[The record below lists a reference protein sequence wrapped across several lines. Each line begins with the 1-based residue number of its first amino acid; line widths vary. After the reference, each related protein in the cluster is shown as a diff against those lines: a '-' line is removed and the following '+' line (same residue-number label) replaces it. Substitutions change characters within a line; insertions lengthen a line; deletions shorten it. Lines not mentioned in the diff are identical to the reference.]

1 MKMKSMYLS
10 ILIVISLLVSML
22 TWGDTS
28 AHASDQLIP
37 PARLFYVKVGGSGD
51 CSSWESACDL
61 QDALSLTLTSEDT
74 IWVAAGTYKPT
85 TTDDR
90 EASFQLSAGVKMY
103 GGFPATGDGERNW
116 LTNVTTLSGEIGVIG
131 TVSDNSYHVVTAIDL
146 EDVTVLDGFTISG
159 GYAYGSPLGSN
170 GGGILNKNSNLNLNH
185 VVLESNGANK
195 GGGMANID
203 STATLSDVTIR
214 VNVGHE
220 GGGMY
225 NSGSDP
231 VLNTVSF
238 NNNVGMDSGGGMC
251 NNQSNPRMT
260 NVTFNKNLSNGD
272 GGGIHNQE
280 SNPGLV
286 NVTFSENTASKR
298 GAGMFNAQSSP
309 ILTEVTFSKNSSTE
323 EGGGMFNVE
332 SSPSLLDVTFSE
344 NSSSLYGG
352 GMANDT
358 QSSPILTDV
367 TFYRNTSL
375 QVGGGMH
382 NITNSNPKLN
392 RVIFESNSAGFSG
405 GGLSNYYGS
414 NSVLKDVIF
423 RSNTAEIG
431 GGLHNDNGNPILT
444 NVLFYDN
451 DADRGGGMSSSFGN
465 LVLTNVTFSSN
476 IANIGAGL
484 FPNESNLTLN
494 NVTFSNNMAQF
505 FGGGIFADRSTY
517 VAINSI
523 FWGNS
528 PDQINT
534 MDTSVTI
541 TYSVVQGD
549 PLYPGEGNLNTDP
562 KLGSLQDNGGFSLTH
577 ALLEGSS
584 AIDTG
589 SQHICPSTDQR
600 GYYRPID
607 GNNDGIARCDIGA
620 YEYGTYLRFD
630 VFLPSVTR

>member
-85 TTDDR
+85 KTDDR

-146 EDVTVLDGFTISG
+146 DDVTVLDGFTISG

-231 VLNTVSF
+231 ALNTVSF

-309 ILTEVTFSKNSSTE
+309 ILTDVTFSKNSS
-323 EGGGMFNVE
+323 
-332 SSPSLLDVTFSE
+332 SE
-344 NSSSLYGG
+344 
-352 GMANDT
+352 A
-358 QSSPILTDV
+358 
-367 TFYRNTSL
+367 
-375 QVGGGMH
+375 GGGMH

-528 PDQINT
+528 PDQIST

-549 PLYPGEGNLNTDP
+549 SLYPGEGNLNTDP
-562 KLGSLQDNGGFSLTH
+562 KLGLLQDNGGFSLTH

-589 SQHICPSTDQR
+589 SQDICPSTDQR
-600 GYYRPID
+600 GYHRPVD
-607 GNNDGIARCDIGA
+607 GDNNGVARCDMGA
-620 YEYGTYLRFD
+620 YEYGSYLSFD

>member
-85 TTDDR
+85 KTDDR

-251 NNQSNPRMT
+251 NSQSHPRMT

-280 SNPGLV
+280 SHPSLV

-309 ILTEVTFSKNSSTE
+309 ILTDVTFSKNSS
-323 EGGGMFNVE
+323 
-332 SSPSLLDVTFSE
+332 SE
-344 NSSSLYGG
+344 
-352 GMANDT
+352 A
-358 QSSPILTDV
+358 
-367 TFYRNTSL
+367 
-375 QVGGGMH
+375 GGGMH

-414 NSVLKDVIF
+414 NSVLKDVVF

-528 PDQINT
+528 PDQIST

-549 PLYPGEGNLNTDP
+549 SLYPGEGNLNTDP
-562 KLGSLQDNGGFSLTH
+562 KLGLLQDNGGFTPTH

-620 YEYGTYLRFD
+620 YEYGSYLSFD

>member
-85 TTDDR
+85 TTNDR

-231 VLNTVSF
+231 ALNTVSF

-286 NVTFSENTASKR
+286 NVTFSENTASER

-309 ILTEVTFSKNSSTE
+309 ILTDVTFSKNSS
-323 EGGGMFNVE
+323 
-332 SSPSLLDVTFSE
+332 SE
-344 NSSSLYGG
+344 
-352 GMANDT
+352 A
-358 QSSPILTDV
+358 
-367 TFYRNTSL
+367 
-375 QVGGGMH
+375 GGGMH

-528 PDQINT
+528 PDQIST

-620 YEYGTYLRFD
+620 YEYGSYLSFD

>member
-85 TTDDR
+85 TTNDR

-231 VLNTVSF
+231 ALNTVSF

-309 ILTEVTFSKNSSTE
+309 ILTDVTFSKNSS
-323 EGGGMFNVE
+323 
-332 SSPSLLDVTFSE
+332 SE
-344 NSSSLYGG
+344 
-352 GMANDT
+352 A
-358 QSSPILTDV
+358 
-367 TFYRNTSL
+367 
-375 QVGGGMH
+375 GGGMH

-528 PDQINT
+528 PDQIST

-549 PLYPGEGNLNTDP
+549 SLYPGEGNLNTDP
-562 KLGSLQDNGGFSLTH
+562 KLGLLQDNGGFSLTH

-620 YEYGTYLRFD
+620 YEYGSYLSFD

>member
-85 TTDDR
+85 KTDDR

-146 EDVTVLDGFTISG
+146 DVVTVLDGITISG
-159 GYAYGSPLGSN
+159 GYAFGSPLGTN
-170 GGGILNKNSNLNLNH
+170 GGGILNDNSNLVLNH

-203 STATLSDVTIR
+203 SNATLSDVTIR

-251 NNQSNPRMT
+251 NSQSHPRMT

-272 GGGIHNQE
+272 GGGIYNQE
-280 SNPGLV
+280 SNPSLV

-298 GAGMFNAQSSP
+298 GAGMFNSQSSP
-309 ILTEVTFSKNSSTE
+309 RLADVTFSKNSSTE
-323 EGGGMFNVE
+323 EGGGM
-332 SSPSLLDVTFSE
+332 D
-344 NSSSLYGG
+344 
-352 GMANDT
+352 
-358 QSSPILTDV
+358 
-367 TFYRNTSL
+367 
-375 QVGGGMH
+375 
-382 NITNSNPKLN
+382 NITNSNPELN

-414 NSVLKDVIF
+414 NSVLKDVVF

-484 FPNESNLTLN
+484 FPNEANLTLN

-528 PDQINT
+528 PDQFNT

-549 PLYPGEGNLNTDP
+549 SLYPGEGNLNTDP
-562 KLGSLQDNGGFSLTH
+562 KLGLLQDNGGFSLTH

-589 SQHICPSTDQR
+589 SQDICPSTDQR
-600 GYYRPID
+600 GYHRPVD
-607 GNNDGIARCDIGA
+607 GDNNGVARCDMGA
-620 YEYGTYLRFD
+620 YEYGSYLSFD

>member
-85 TTDDR
+85 KTDDR
-90 EASFQLSAGVKMY
+90 EASFQLSAGVKIY

-309 ILTEVTFSKNSSTE
+309 ILT
-323 EGGGMFNVE
+323 
-332 SSPSLLDVTFSE
+332 
-344 NSSSLYGG
+344 
-352 GMANDT
+352 
-358 QSSPILTDV
+358 DV

-414 NSVLKDVIF
+414 NSVLKDVVF

-528 PDQINT
+528 PDQFNT

-549 PLYPGEGNLNTDP
+549 SLYPGEGNLNTDP
-562 KLGSLQDNGGFSLTH
+562 KLGLLQDNGGFSLTH

-620 YEYGTYLRFD
+620 YEYGSYLRFD

>member
-85 TTDDR
+85 KTDDR

-146 EDVTVLDGFTISG
+146 DDLTVLDGFTISG

-280 SNPGLV
+280 SNPSLV

-309 ILTEVTFSKNSSTE
+309 ILTDVTFSKNSS
-323 EGGGMFNVE
+323 
-332 SSPSLLDVTFSE
+332 SE
-344 NSSSLYGG
+344 
-352 GMANDT
+352 A
-358 QSSPILTDV
+358 
-367 TFYRNTSL
+367 
-375 QVGGGMH
+375 GGGMH

-414 NSVLKDVIF
+414 NSVLKDVVF

-528 PDQINT
+528 PDQFNT

-549 PLYPGEGNLNTDP
+549 SLYPGEGNLNTDP
-562 KLGSLQDNGGFSLTH
+562 KLGLLQDNGGFSLTH

-589 SQHICPSTDQR
+589 SQDICPSTDQR
-600 GYYRPID
+600 GYHRPVD
-607 GNNDGIARCDIGA
+607 GDNNGVARCDMGA
-620 YEYGTYLRFD
+620 YEYGSYLSFD

>member
-90 EASFQLSAGVKMY
+90 EASFQLSAGVKIY

-231 VLNTVSF
+231 ALNTVSF

-251 NNQSNPRMT
+251 NSQSHPRMT

-286 NVTFSENTASKR
+286 NVTFSENTASER

-309 ILTEVTFSKNSSTE
+309 ILTDVTFSKNSS
-323 EGGGMFNVE
+323 
-332 SSPSLLDVTFSE
+332 SE
-344 NSSSLYGG
+344 
-352 GMANDT
+352 A
-358 QSSPILTDV
+358 
-367 TFYRNTSL
+367 
-375 QVGGGMH
+375 GGGMH

-414 NSVLKDVIF
+414 NSVLKDVVF

-484 FPNESNLTLN
+484 FPNEANLTLN

-528 PDQINT
+528 PDQIST

-562 KLGSLQDNGGFSLTH
+562 KLGPLQDNGGFTLTH

>member
-85 TTDDR
+85 TTNDR
-90 EASFQLSAGVKMY
+90 EASFQLSAGVKIY

-146 EDVTVLDGFTISG
+146 DDVTVLDGFTISG

-309 ILTEVTFSKNSSTE
+309 ILTDVTFSKNSS
-323 EGGGMFNVE
+323 
-332 SSPSLLDVTFSE
+332 SE
-344 NSSSLYGG
+344 
-352 GMANDT
+352 A
-358 QSSPILTDV
+358 
-367 TFYRNTSL
+367 
-375 QVGGGMH
+375 GGGMH

-405 GGLSNYYGS
+405 GGLSNYRGS
-414 NSVLKDVIF
+414 NPVLKDVIF
-423 RSNTAEIG
+423 RSNTAELG
-431 GGLHNDNGNPILT
+431 GGLRTHIASPVLT

-451 DADRGGGMSSSFGN
+451 DADCGGGIYSVGGN

-476 IANIGAGL
+476 SADYGAGL
-484 FPNESNLTLN
+484 HFSDSNPTFN
-494 NVTFSNNMAQF
+494 NATFINNTAQF
-505 FGGGIFADRSTY
+505 YGGGIFGDKSTLT
-517 VAINSI
+517 ANNSI
-523 FWGNS
+523 FWGNL
-528 PDQINT
+528 PDQIDIWEGT
-534 MDTSVTI
+534 VI

-549 PLYPGEGNLNTDP
+549 SLYPGEGNLNTDP
-562 KLGSLQDNGGFSLTH
+562 KLGPLQDNGGFTLTH

-589 SQHICPSTDQR
+589 SQDICPSTDQR
-600 GYYRPID
+600 GYHRPVD
-607 GNNDGIARCDIGA
+607 GDNNGVARCDMGA
-620 YEYGTYLRFD
+620 YEYGSYLSFD

>member
-85 TTDDR
+85 TTNDR
-90 EASFQLSAGVKMY
+90 EASFQLSAGVKIY

-146 EDVTVLDGFTISG
+146 DVVTVLDGITISG

-231 VLNTVSF
+231 ALNTVSF

-251 NNQSNPRMT
+251 NSQSHPRMT

-280 SNPGLV
+280 SNPSLV
-286 NVTFSENTASKR
+286 NVTFSENTASER

-309 ILTEVTFSKNSSTE
+309 ILTDVTFSKNSS
-323 EGGGMFNVE
+323 
-332 SSPSLLDVTFSE
+332 SE
-344 NSSSLYGG
+344 
-352 GMANDT
+352 A
-358 QSSPILTDV
+358 
-367 TFYRNTSL
+367 
-375 QVGGGMH
+375 GGGMH

-528 PDQINT
+528 PDQFNT

-549 PLYPGEGNLNTDP
+549 SLYPGEGNLNTDP
-562 KLGSLQDNGGFSLTH
+562 KLGLLQDNGGFSLTH

-589 SQHICPSTDQR
+589 SQDICPSTDQR
-600 GYYRPID
+600 GYHRPVD
-607 GNNDGIARCDIGA
+607 GDNNGVARCDIGA
-620 YEYGTYLRFD
+620 YEYGSYLRFD

>member
-85 TTDDR
+85 TTNDR
-90 EASFQLSAGVKMY
+90 EASFQLSAGVKIY

-146 EDVTVLDGFTISG
+146 DDVTVLDGFTISG

-203 STATLSDVTIR
+203 STATLSDVTII

-231 VLNTVSF
+231 ALNTVSF

-280 SNPGLV
+280 SNPSLV
-286 NVTFSENTASKR
+286 NVTFSENTASER

-309 ILTEVTFSKNSSTE
+309 ILTDVTFSKNSS
-323 EGGGMFNVE
+323 
-332 SSPSLLDVTFSE
+332 SE
-344 NSSSLYGG
+344 
-352 GMANDT
+352 A
-358 QSSPILTDV
+358 
-367 TFYRNTSL
+367 
-375 QVGGGMH
+375 GGGMH

-414 NSVLKDVIF
+414 NSVLKDVVF

-528 PDQINT
+528 PDQFNT

-549 PLYPGEGNLNTDP
+549 SLYPGEGNLNTDP
-562 KLGSLQDNGGFSLTH
+562 KLGLLQDNGGFSLTH

-589 SQHICPSTDQR
+589 SQDICPSTDQR
-600 GYYRPID
+600 GYHRPVD
-607 GNNDGIARCDIGA
+607 GDNNGVARCDMGA
-620 YEYGTYLRFD
+620 YEYGSYLSFD

>member
-85 TTDDR
+85 TTNDR
-90 EASFQLSAGVKMY
+90 EASFQLSAGVKIY

-146 EDVTVLDGFTISG
+146 DDVTVLDGFTISG

-203 STATLSDVTIR
+203 STATLSDVTII

-231 VLNTVSF
+231 ALNTVSF

-280 SNPGLV
+280 SNPSLV
-286 NVTFSENTASKR
+286 NVTFSENTASER

-309 ILTEVTFSKNSSTE
+309 ILTDVTFSKNSS
-323 EGGGMFNVE
+323 
-332 SSPSLLDVTFSE
+332 SE
-344 NSSSLYGG
+344 
-352 GMANDT
+352 A
-358 QSSPILTDV
+358 
-367 TFYRNTSL
+367 
-375 QVGGGMH
+375 GGGMH
-382 NITNSNPKLN
+382 NITNSYPKLN

-414 NSVLKDVIF
+414 NSVLKDVVF

-528 PDQINT
+528 PDQFNT

-549 PLYPGEGNLNTDP
+549 SLYPGEGNLNTDP
-562 KLGSLQDNGGFSLTH
+562 KLGLLQDNGGFSLTH

-589 SQHICPSTDQR
+589 SQDICPSTDQR
-600 GYYRPID
+600 GYHRPVD
-607 GNNDGIARCDIGA
+607 GDNNGVARCDMGA
-620 YEYGTYLRFD
+620 YEYGSYLSFD

>member
-85 TTDDR
+85 TTNDR

-146 EDVTVLDGFTISG
+146 DDVTVLDGFTISG
-159 GYAYGSPLGSN
+159 GYAFGSPLGTN

-309 ILTEVTFSKNSSTE
+309 ILTDVTFSKNSS
-323 EGGGMFNVE
+323 
-332 SSPSLLDVTFSE
+332 SE
-344 NSSSLYGG
+344 
-352 GMANDT
+352 A
-358 QSSPILTDV
+358 
-367 TFYRNTSL
+367 
-375 QVGGGMH
+375 GGGMH

-405 GGLSNYYGS
+405 GGLSNYRGS
-414 NSVLKDVIF
+414 NPVLKDVIF
-423 RSNTAEIG
+423 RSNTAELG
-431 GGLHNDNGNPILT
+431 GGLRTHIASPVLT

-451 DADRGGGMSSSFGN
+451 DADCGGGIYSVGGN

-476 IANIGAGL
+476 SADYGAGL
-484 FPNESNLTLN
+484 HFSDSNPTFN
-494 NVTFSNNMAQF
+494 NATFINNTAQF
-505 FGGGIFADRSTY
+505 YGGGIFGDKSTLT
-517 VAINSI
+517 ANNSI
-523 FWGNS
+523 FWGNL
-528 PDQINT
+528 PDQIDIWEGT
-534 MDTSVTI
+534 VI

-549 PLYPGEGNLNTDP
+549 SLYPGEGNLNTDP
-562 KLGSLQDNGGFSLTH
+562 KLGPLQDNGGFTLTH

-620 YEYGTYLRFD
+620 YEYGSYLSFD

>member
-1 MKMKSMYLS
+1 
-10 ILIVISLLVSML
+10 
-22 TWGDTS
+22 
-28 AHASDQLIP
+28 
-37 PARLFYVKVGGSGD
+37 
-51 CSSWESACDL
+51 
-61 QDALSLTLTSEDT
+61 
-74 IWVAAGTYKPT
+74 
-85 TTDDR
+85 
-90 EASFQLSAGVKMY
+90 
-103 GGFPATGDGERNW
+103 
-116 LTNVTTLSGEIGVIG
+116 
-131 TVSDNSYHVVTAIDL
+131 
-146 EDVTVLDGFTISG
+146 
-159 GYAYGSPLGSN
+159 
-170 GGGILNKNSNLNLNH
+170 
-185 VVLESNGANK
+185 
-195 GGGMANID
+195 
-203 STATLSDVTIR
+203 
-214 VNVGHE
+214 
-220 GGGMY
+220 
-225 NSGSDP
+225 
-231 VLNTVSF
+231 
-238 NNNVGMDSGGGMC
+238 
-251 NNQSNPRMT
+251 
-260 NVTFNKNLSNGD
+260 
-272 GGGIHNQE
+272 
-280 SNPGLV
+280 
-286 NVTFSENTASKR
+286 
-298 GAGMFNAQSSP
+298 MFNSQSSP
-309 ILTEVTFSKNSSTE
+309 RLADVTFSKNSSTE
-323 EGGGMFNVE
+323 EGGGM
-332 SSPSLLDVTFSE
+332 D
-344 NSSSLYGG
+344 
-352 GMANDT
+352 
-358 QSSPILTDV
+358 
-367 TFYRNTSL
+367 
-375 QVGGGMH
+375 
-382 NITNSNPKLN
+382 NITNSNPELN

-423 RSNTAEIG
+423 RSNTAELG
-431 GGLHNDNGNPILT
+431 GGLRTHIASPVLT

-562 KLGSLQDNGGFSLTH
+562 KLGLLQDNGGFSLTH

-589 SQHICPSTDQR
+589 SQDICPSTDQR

-620 YEYGTYLRFD
+620 YEYGSYLSFD

>member
-85 TTDDR
+85 TTNDR
-90 EASFQLSAGVKMY
+90 EASFQLSAGVKIY

-146 EDVTVLDGFTISG
+146 DDVTVLDGFTISG

-309 ILTEVTFSKNSSTE
+309 ILTDVTFSKNSS
-323 EGGGMFNVE
+323 
-332 SSPSLLDVTFSE
+332 SE
-344 NSSSLYGG
+344 
-352 GMANDT
+352 A
-358 QSSPILTDV
+358 
-367 TFYRNTSL
+367 
-375 QVGGGMH
+375 GGGMH

-414 NSVLKDVIF
+414 NSVLKDVVF

-484 FPNESNLTLN
+484 FPNEANLTLN

-528 PDQINT
+528 PDQIST

-549 PLYPGEGNLNTDP
+549 SLYPGEGNLNTDP
-562 KLGSLQDNGGFSLTH
+562 KLGLLQDNGGFSLTH

-589 SQHICPSTDQR
+589 SQDICPSTDQR
-600 GYYRPID
+600 GYHRPVD
-607 GNNDGIARCDIGA
+607 GDNNGVARCDMGA
-620 YEYGTYLRFD
+620 YEYGSYLSFD

>member
-85 TTDDR
+85 TTNDR
-90 EASFQLSAGVKMY
+90 EASFQLSAGVKIY

-146 EDVTVLDGFTISG
+146 DDVTVLDGFTISG

-203 STATLSDVTIR
+203 STATLSDVTII

-231 VLNTVSF
+231 ALNTVSF

-309 ILTEVTFSKNSSTE
+309 ILTDVTFSKNSS
-323 EGGGMFNVE
+323 
-332 SSPSLLDVTFSE
+332 SE
-344 NSSSLYGG
+344 
-352 GMANDT
+352 A
-358 QSSPILTDV
+358 
-367 TFYRNTSL
+367 
-375 QVGGGMH
+375 GGGMH

-414 NSVLKDVIF
+414 NSVLKDVVF

-528 PDQINT
+528 PDQFNT

-549 PLYPGEGNLNTDP
+549 SLYPGEGNLNTDP
-562 KLGSLQDNGGFSLTH
+562 KLGLLQDNGGFSLTH

-589 SQHICPSTDQR
+589 SQDICPSTDQR
-600 GYYRPID
+600 GYHRPVD
-607 GNNDGIARCDIGA
+607 GDNNGVARCDMGA
-620 YEYGTYLRFD
+620 YEYGSYLSFD

>member
-85 TTDDR
+85 TTNDR
-90 EASFQLSAGVKMY
+90 EASFQLSAGVKIY

-231 VLNTVSF
+231 ALNTVSF

-280 SNPGLV
+280 SHPSLV

-309 ILTEVTFSKNSSTE
+309 ILTDVTFSKNSS
-323 EGGGMFNVE
+323 
-332 SSPSLLDVTFSE
+332 SE
-344 NSSSLYGG
+344 
-352 GMANDT
+352 A
-358 QSSPILTDV
+358 
-367 TFYRNTSL
+367 
-375 QVGGGMH
+375 GGGMH

-484 FPNESNLTLN
+484 FPNEANLTLN

-528 PDQINT
+528 PDQIST

-549 PLYPGEGNLNTDP
+549 SLYPGEGNLNTDP
-562 KLGSLQDNGGFSLTH
+562 KLGLLQDNGGFSLTH

-589 SQHICPSTDQR
+589 SQDICPSTDQR
-600 GYYRPID
+600 GYHRPVD
-607 GNNDGIARCDIGA
+607 GDNNGVARCDMGA
-620 YEYGTYLRFD
+620 YEYGSYLSFD

>member
-85 TTDDR
+85 KTDDR

-146 EDVTVLDGFTISG
+146 DVVTVLDGITISG

-231 VLNTVSF
+231 ALNTVSF

-280 SNPGLV
+280 SYPSLV

-309 ILTEVTFSKNSSTE
+309 ILTDVTFSKNSS
-323 EGGGMFNVE
+323 
-332 SSPSLLDVTFSE
+332 SE
-344 NSSSLYGG
+344 
-352 GMANDT
+352 A
-358 QSSPILTDV
+358 
-367 TFYRNTSL
+367 
-375 QVGGGMH
+375 GGGMH

-414 NSVLKDVIF
+414 NSVLKDVVF

-528 PDQINT
+528 PDQFNT

-549 PLYPGEGNLNTDP
+549 SLYPGEGNLNTDP
-562 KLGSLQDNGGFSLTH
+562 KLGLLQDNGGFTPTH

-589 SQHICPSTDQR
+589 SQDICPSTDQR
-600 GYYRPID
+600 GYHRPVD
-607 GNNDGIARCDIGA
+607 GDNNGVARCDMGA
-620 YEYGTYLRFD
+620 YEYGSYLSFD

>member
-85 TTDDR
+85 TTNDR
-90 EASFQLSAGVKMY
+90 EASFQLSAGVKIY

-146 EDVTVLDGFTISG
+146 DVVTVLDGFTISG

-231 VLNTVSF
+231 ALNTVSF

-280 SNPGLV
+280 SHPSLV

-309 ILTEVTFSKNSSTE
+309 ILTDVTFSKNSS
-323 EGGGMFNVE
+323 
-332 SSPSLLDVTFSE
+332 SE
-344 NSSSLYGG
+344 
-352 GMANDT
+352 A
-358 QSSPILTDV
+358 
-367 TFYRNTSL
+367 
-375 QVGGGMH
+375 GGGMH

-528 PDQINT
+528 PDQISP

-549 PLYPGEGNLNTDP
+549 SLYPGEGNLNTDP
-562 KLGSLQDNGGFSLTH
+562 KLGLLQDNGGFTPTH

-620 YEYGTYLRFD
+620 YEYGSYLSFD

>member
-85 TTDDR
+85 TTNDR

-146 EDVTVLDGFTISG
+146 DDLTVLDGFTISG

-286 NVTFSENTASKR
+286 NVTFSENTASER

-309 ILTEVTFSKNSSTE
+309 ILTDVTFSKNSS
-323 EGGGMFNVE
+323 
-332 SSPSLLDVTFSE
+332 SE
-344 NSSSLYGG
+344 
-352 GMANDT
+352 A
-358 QSSPILTDV
+358 
-367 TFYRNTSL
+367 
-375 QVGGGMH
+375 GGGMH

-414 NSVLKDVIF
+414 NSVLKDVVF

-528 PDQINT
+528 PDQFNT

-549 PLYPGEGNLNTDP
+549 SLYPGEGNLNTDP
-562 KLGSLQDNGGFSLTH
+562 KLGLLQDNGGFSLTH

-589 SQHICPSTDQR
+589 SQDICPSTDQR
-600 GYYRPID
+600 GYHRPVD
-607 GNNDGIARCDIGA
+607 GDNNGVARCDMGA
-620 YEYGTYLRFD
+620 YEYGSYLSFD

>member
-85 TTDDR
+85 TTNDR
-90 EASFQLSAGVKMY
+90 EASFQLSAGVKIY

-146 EDVTVLDGFTISG
+146 DDVTVLDGFTISG

-231 VLNTVSF
+231 ALNTVSF

-280 SNPGLV
+280 SNPSLV
-286 NVTFSENTASKR
+286 NVTFSENTASER

-309 ILTEVTFSKNSSTE
+309 ILTDVTFSKNSS
-323 EGGGMFNVE
+323 
-332 SSPSLLDVTFSE
+332 SE
-344 NSSSLYGG
+344 
-352 GMANDT
+352 A
-358 QSSPILTDV
+358 
-367 TFYRNTSL
+367 
-375 QVGGGMH
+375 GGGMH

-414 NSVLKDVIF
+414 NSVLKDVVF

-528 PDQINT
+528 PDQFNT

-549 PLYPGEGNLNTDP
+549 SLYPGEGNLNTDP
-562 KLGSLQDNGGFSLTH
+562 KLGLLQDNGGFSLTH

-589 SQHICPSTDQR
+589 SQDICPSTDQR
-600 GYYRPID
+600 GYHRPVD
-607 GNNDGIARCDIGA
+607 GDNNGVARCDMGA
-620 YEYGTYLRFD
+620 YEYGSYLSFD

>member
-85 TTDDR
+85 KTDDR
-90 EASFQLSAGVKMY
+90 EASFQLSAGVKIY

-146 EDVTVLDGFTISG
+146 DDVTVLDGFTISG

-251 NNQSNPRMT
+251 NNQSNPR
-260 NVTFNKNLSNGD
+260 
-272 GGGIHNQE
+272 
-280 SNPGLV
+280 
-286 NVTFSENTASKR
+286 
-298 GAGMFNAQSSP
+298 
-309 ILTEVTFSKNSSTE
+309 
-323 EGGGMFNVE
+323 
-332 SSPSLLDVTFSE
+332 
-344 NSSSLYGG
+344 
-352 GMANDT
+352 
-358 QSSPILTDV
+358 
-367 TFYRNTSL
+367 
-375 QVGGGMH
+375 
-382 NITNSNPKLN
+382 
-392 RVIFESNSAGFSG
+392 
-405 GGLSNYYGS
+405 
-414 NSVLKDVIF
+414 
-423 RSNTAEIG
+423 
-431 GGLHNDNGNPILT
+431 
-444 NVLFYDN
+444 
-451 DADRGGGMSSSFGN
+451 
-465 LVLTNVTFSSN
+465 
-476 IANIGAGL
+476 
-484 FPNESNLTLN
+484 
-494 NVTFSNNMAQF
+494 
-505 FGGGIFADRSTY
+505 
-517 VAINSI
+517 
-523 FWGNS
+523 
-528 PDQINT
+528 
-534 MDTSVTI
+534 
-541 TYSVVQGD
+541 
-549 PLYPGEGNLNTDP
+549 
-562 KLGSLQDNGGFSLTH
+562 
-577 ALLEGSS
+577 
-584 AIDTG
+584 
-589 SQHICPSTDQR
+589 
-600 GYYRPID
+600 
-607 GNNDGIARCDIGA
+607 
-620 YEYGTYLRFD
+620 
-630 VFLPSVTR
+630 

>member
-85 TTDDR
+85 TTNDR
-90 EASFQLSAGVKMY
+90 EASFQLSAGVKIY

-146 EDVTVLDGFTISG
+146 DVVTVLDGITISG

-231 VLNTVSF
+231 ALNTVSF

-280 SNPGLV
+280 SHPSLV

-309 ILTEVTFSKNSSTE
+309 ILTDVTFSKNSS
-323 EGGGMFNVE
+323 
-332 SSPSLLDVTFSE
+332 SE
-344 NSSSLYGG
+344 
-352 GMANDT
+352 A
-358 QSSPILTDV
+358 
-367 TFYRNTSL
+367 
-375 QVGGGMH
+375 GGGMH

-484 FPNESNLTLN
+484 FPNEANLTLN

-528 PDQINT
+528 PDQIST

-562 KLGSLQDNGGFSLTH
+562 KLGPLQDNGGFTLTH

-620 YEYGTYLRFD
+620 YEYGSYLSFD

>member
-85 TTDDR
+85 KTDDR
-90 EASFQLSAGVKMY
+90 EASFQLSAGVKIY
-103 GGFPATGDGERNW
+103 GGFPATGDSERNW

-146 EDVTVLDGFTISG
+146 DDVTVLDGFTISG

-272 GGGIHNQE
+272 GGGIYNQE
-280 SNPGLV
+280 SNPSLV

-309 ILTEVTFSKNSSTE
+309 ILT
-323 EGGGMFNVE
+323 
-332 SSPSLLDVTFSE
+332 
-344 NSSSLYGG
+344 
-352 GMANDT
+352 
-358 QSSPILTDV
+358 
-367 TFYRNTSL
+367 
-375 QVGGGMH
+375 
-382 NITNSNPKLN
+382 
-392 RVIFESNSAGFSG
+392 
-405 GGLSNYYGS
+405 
-414 NSVLKDVIF
+414 
-423 RSNTAEIG
+423 
-431 GGLHNDNGNPILT
+431 
-444 NVLFYDN
+444 
-451 DADRGGGMSSSFGN
+451 
-465 LVLTNVTFSSN
+465 
-476 IANIGAGL
+476 
-484 FPNESNLTLN
+484 
-494 NVTFSNNMAQF
+494 
-505 FGGGIFADRSTY
+505 
-517 VAINSI
+517 
-523 FWGNS
+523 
-528 PDQINT
+528 
-534 MDTSVTI
+534 
-541 TYSVVQGD
+541 
-549 PLYPGEGNLNTDP
+549 
-562 KLGSLQDNGGFSLTH
+562 
-577 ALLEGSS
+577 
-584 AIDTG
+584 
-589 SQHICPSTDQR
+589 
-600 GYYRPID
+600 
-607 GNNDGIARCDIGA
+607 
-620 YEYGTYLRFD
+620 
-630 VFLPSVTR
+630 